1 MADYL
6 EKLKK
11 EYPGMF
17 GPVGASDYTT
27 LAGMGDEVDYI
38 LDYWKDKGKEGVKFL
53 KDFAFEHM
61 TSPEVKGYIER
72 SKERGEDLEKKRD
85 EFSDALKGYMDRSEK
100 DALEKAKEY
109 RDGKLK
115 IGFSTG
121 EDPYAAVRADPTA
134 ISILPSEGDS
144 DYTKFMDGRLLPF
157 SEMPVY
163 RPDELTDE
171 EIDDLISEGLDLSA
185 DDPLL
190 SGYIPGTGPAPLPE
204 TTLTSVDSSLMDSI
218 IDTAY
223 ATDVDAGY
231 PIYTGEESGHLET
244 STPIWDAALWIGGG
258 GKVGGLGMLAT
269 KLYNA
274 TKLLTGKTPTRAVT
288 KELYKEAIRKT
299 ELGKTG
305 PGYEL
310 GAPVGKREGTFG
322 KYDKL
327 TAWLKGM
334 ISKDVDV
341 ISSKAM
347 GTRGPTTPIGGTRG
361 VDKLAYEISEYE
373 FKTVLRDAAR
383 RLYGVADDASIAKL
397 KEALKKEIGPAGV
410 GRDGVPYAGSTRPH
424 DITTDAKLKTYLSA
438 MLKTGGGAVGI
449 YGGRPADKALREAM
463 TAHGKTLFGDR
474 TKSVALGTVGGALA
488 GAYLGGASDWAFGG
502 DMPSEAGADP
512 LLSGYGMPEG
522 YTSDEALYGAEDYI
536 VPSGTTSVEDDPLLS
551 GYFEPAAGPGL
562 LAGGAPTGEGEV
574 DPETGET
581 LHYSPIT
588 GRMTGPPGGV
598 YETLYAEGYFWSDEY
613 YAKEEARKEA
623 EKVRVEAARAA
634 ARAVAEEERKA
645 MEAADVVRYGK
656 ESIYYDPLKDPES
669 IWFDYDAYDYALE
682 ADKLLGRDYWAAYSR
697 YDDPGKRI
705 YYGAAR
711 KDLPS
716 TYLEDEE
723 IAPHMWREGRHE
735 GDMLYG
741 GGPAAPWYGMG
752 REGTAPAGYFHSTTP
767 GVEPRATGYGY
778 IPRYYKE
785 DYYKLPKET
794 LLGAVKS
801 LPPISTMT
809 RWGSGPGRVDAS
821 ALLIAAGM
829 GDESG
834 GLPAVYSFSP
844 DGTSLSLKGDWAD
857 AIKDFKV
864 SPHFGGP
871 PLPPEVI
878 EEMTAGV
885 MPGSETETG
894 LIYT

>member
-6 EKLKK
+6 EELKK

-85 EFSDALKGYMDRSEK
+85 DFSDALKGYMERSEK

-115 IGFSTG
+115 IGFTTG
-121 EDPYAAVRADPTA
+121 EDPYAAVRADPSA

-157 SEMPVY
+157 SEMPVH
-163 RPDELTDE
+163 RPDEMTDD

-218 IDTAY
+218 IGAAY
-223 ATDVDAGY
+223 AADVDAGY

-244 STPIWDAALWIGGG
+244 STPILEAASWIVGGG
-258 GKVGGLGMLAT
+258 VAGGLGMLAT

-274 TKLLTGKTPTRAVT
+274 TKLLTGKTPTTAVT
-288 KELYKEAIRKT
+288 KKLYKEAIRRT
-299 ELGKTG
+299 EAGKTG

-310 GAPVGKREGTFG
+310 GAPVGKREGMLG
-322 KYDKL
+322 
-327 TAWLKGM
+327 WLKGM
-334 ISKDVDV
+334 VSKDVDV
-341 ISSKAM
+341 VSSRAM
-347 GTRGPTTPIGGTRG
+347 GSKSTGKVG
-361 VDKLAYEISEYE
+361 VDTLAYEISESAM
-373 FKTVLRDAAR
+373 KTVLRDAAK
-383 RLYGVADDASIAKL
+383 RLYGVADDASIRKL
-397 KEALKKEIGPAGV
+397 KTKLEAEIG
-410 GRDGVPYAGSTRPH
+410 AGSTRPH

-438 MLKTGGGAVGI
+438 MLKTGGGKVGV
-449 YGGRPADKALREAM
+449 YGGRPADEALRAAM

-474 TKSVALGTVGGALA
+474 TKSVALGTVGGALG
-488 GAYLGGASDWAFGG
+488 GAYLGGASDWAFGS

-551 GYFEPAAGPGL
+551 GYFDSAAGPGL
-562 LAGGAPTGEGEV
+562 LAGGSPTGEGEV

-588 GRMTGPPGGV
+588 GRPTGPPGGV

-613 YAKEEARKEA
+613 YAKKEAEEAA
-623 EKVRVEAARAA
+623 EKVRVEEGRAA
-634 ARAVAEEERKA
+634 ARAAAEEERKA
-645 MEAADVVRYGK
+645 MEAADIVRYGK
-656 ESIYYDPLKDPES
+656 ESIYYDPYKDPES
-669 IWFDYDAYDYALE
+669 IWFDYDAYDHALE

-705 YYGAAR
+705 YYGSTR

-716 TYLEDEE
+716 IYLEDEKVDFSDDYV
-723 IAPHMWREGRHE
+723 WREGRHE
-735 GDMLYG
+735 GVGYYG
-741 GGPAAPWYGMG
+741 GVPTGAWYGTG
-752 REGTAPAGYFHSTTP
+752 REGTDPAGYFHSTTP
-767 GVEPRATGYGY
+767 GVEPRATGYHY

-794 LLGAVKS
+794 LLGAVEA
-801 LPPISTMT
+801 LPHISTMG
-809 RWGSGPGRVDAS
+809 RWGSSAGKVDAS
-821 ALLIAAGM
+821 ALLTAAGM
-829 GDESG
+829 GPGPVPTD
-834 GLPAVYSFSP
+834 P
-844 DGTSLSLKGDWAD
+844 DHPLYRDFMAD
-857 AIKDFKV
+857 AVKDFKV

-878 EEMTAGV
+878 AEMTAGV
-885 MPGSETETG
+885 MPGSETEAG